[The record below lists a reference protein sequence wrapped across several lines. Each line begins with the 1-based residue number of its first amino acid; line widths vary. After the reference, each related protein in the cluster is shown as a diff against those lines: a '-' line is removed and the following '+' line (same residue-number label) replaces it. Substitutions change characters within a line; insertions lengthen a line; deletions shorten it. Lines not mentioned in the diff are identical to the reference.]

1 MKRLSRVFL
10 VLDALGLIAFTI
22 IGCGVAQSM
31 GYHPV
36 VVVMA
41 GMITGIAGG
50 ILRDVLCNRVPV
62 VFRQELYASVS
73 FAVALLYLG
82 LIKLGVPHDLNVLA
96 SFAVGLTI
104 RLAAIWREWRA
115 GVHVP
120 ARSALKAANKNHKAR
135 RRDSAGFVLLAKQAK
150 PACRNFRPG
159 GGLPKP
165 FTR

>member
-1 MKRLSRVFL
+1 
-10 VLDALGLIAFTI
+10 
-22 IGCGVAQSM
+22 
-31 GYHPV
+31 
-36 VVVMA
+36 MA

-104 RLAAIWREWRA
+104 RLAAIWREWRYA

-120 ARSALKAANKNHKAR
+120 ARSALKAANKITR
-135 RRDSAGFVLLAKQAK
+135 RADATQQGLFFSPSKPNRHAGTS
-150 PACRNFRPG
+150 RPG